1 MRTLAS
7 EADGQVPD
15 CRRKRPARSS
25 GTVLCRPSGAAEQA
39 SLQWHIYP
47 RMQGSVA
54 LQCSPPGG
62 LAVASPQVVTHA
74 LASLQFLVVHVREP
88 KMSLAG
94 GVTFCTYRA
103 LKFGFFTT
111 TIIRNIFFL
120 EHADPPR
127 ARLGPMRNSLRLIV
141 LARQYTQLAKGS
153 RRSAPLLRRPFIL
166 NRTGVKLPI
175 LVRHRTSAGSWRRA
189 SATASGRADR
199 CWTAAS

>member
-1 MRTLAS
+1 MAKHRIVRVNGLLHHL
-7 EADGQVPD
+7 E
-15 CRRKRPARSS
+15 RSCI
-25 GTVLCRPSGAAEQA
+25 GLTG
-39 SLQWHIYP
+39 LQSRHRSNGMVYP

-54 LQCSPPGG
+54 LQCSLPNG

-74 LASLQFLVVHVREP
+74 FASLQFLVVHVREP
-88 KMSLAG
+88 KMSFAG

-127 ARLGPMRNSLRLIV
+127 ARLGPMKNSLRLIV

-153 RRSAPLLRRPFIL
+153 RRSAPLLGRPFIIVS
-166 NRTGVKLPI
+166 N
-175 LVRHRTSAGSWRRA
+175 SRRRLTCA
-189 SATASGRADR
+189 
-199 CWTAAS
+199 